1 MRTAI
6 LKYALGAVLCGV
18 LAFGAA
24 AGFGEVGTAPV
35 GASEVAQFC
44 VPSLDNP
51 DAHRFY
57 CRNEDGWS
65 GPTGRAAFACAMQGM
80 AAGVSFAVD
89 SPRVWSNR
97 GGRRRGIVLSLLNNA
112 HSGAAVAA
120 RRRSSGL
127 DDAQRS
133 RRRFSGSAL

>member
-1 MRTAI
+1 M
-6 LKYALGAVLCGV
+6 LKYALGAGLCAA

-24 AGFGEVGTAPV
+24 AGFGEVGTAPAAPSKV
-35 GASEVAQFC
+35 TQFC

-80 AAGVSFAVD
+80 AGGAFPLAVR
-89 SPRVWSNR
+89 SPQACR
-97 GGRRRGIVLSLLNNA
+97 I
-112 HSGAAVAA
+112 AVAA
-120 RRRSSGL
+120 AEGMY
-127 DDAQRS
+127 
-133 RRRFSGSAL
+133 